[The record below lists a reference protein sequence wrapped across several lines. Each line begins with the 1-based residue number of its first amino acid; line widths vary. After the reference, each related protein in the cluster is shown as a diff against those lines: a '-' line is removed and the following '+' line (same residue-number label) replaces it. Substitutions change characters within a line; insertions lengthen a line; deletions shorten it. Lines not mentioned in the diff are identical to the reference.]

1 MRDGNV
7 LVTLLSVLLSERIL
21 SLGVEL
27 RDNISIL
34 GVAMLDDEKVGL
46 QSLLTSVY
54 ILSLG
59 LDVEVVNHTRVEVV
73 LWLEMAVESTSPSF
87 FLVSST
93 WGLGKA
99 LDLSIPLLCNNL
111 GYGVSGEIIQVNS
124 VFLLLVVDL
133 SLEFGTPLVKIR

>member
-73 LWLEMAVESTSPSF
+73 L
-87 FLVSST
+87 
-93 WGLGKA
+93 
-99 LDLSIPLLCNNL
+99 
-111 GYGVSGEIIQVNS
+111 
-124 VFLLLVVDL
+124 
-133 SLEFGTPLVKIR
+133 